1 MAEAAIPATPATP
14 RAAGDAR
21 SAGTLRALRSRF
33 SPDNLGTWLILV
45 LMSVVMFVNGA
56 SLVFFVVFRD
66 NAAVASAA
74 GQAADQLIAVKRML
88 DRARPEDR
96 PLLIRRLNSPAM
108 GMVLTRRPL
117 VRESDDQLPSRVV
130 ARRLEREFPKATDIR
145 IDSNFETHGAD
156 GEAFPTPEEI
166 QRHMEGDDALHE
178 NAPPSVMPQFRTSE
192 RDGGAGVR
200 GSWRRWF
207 GDERDI
213 DAGLVDAVVRVSV
226 KVSDSLW
233 FNARIG
239 LITEGAN
246 DRTRGLLTQVIVTL
260 FVAAIALWGLRRA
273 TRPLTLFVGAAE
285 RLGVDVNAEP
295 LAESGP
301 AEVRRAA
308 RAFNT
313 MQTRIK
319 RFIQDRTQ
327 MLAAISHD
335 LRTPITRMKLR
346 AEFVDDDEQ
355 RAKMLRDLDEMEA
368 MIATTLS
375 FARDD
380 AANEPTR
387 SVDVADVLVSIA
399 GDLRQAGGN
408 ATYSGPDRLLL
419 TARPMA
425 LKRALTNLADN
436 AVKYG
441 KCARIALYRHASEI
455 EITVDDDGP
464 GIPESEKERVFSPF
478 YRIES
483 SRSRETGG
491 TGLGLT
497 ITRNAILSMGGTV
510 ELMNRPGGG
519 LRARV
524 TLPAAAG

>member
-1 MAEAAIPATPATP
+1 MAESAIPTSPAIS
-14 RAAGDAR
+14 RGLGR
-21 SAGTLRALRSRF
+21 LGSVRALWSRF

-45 LMSVVMFVNGA
+45 LMSVVIFVNGA

-117 VRESDDQLPSRVV
+117 VVETDDQLPSRVV
-130 ARRLEREFPKATDIR
+130 ARRLAREFPTATDIR
-145 IDSNFETHGAD
+145 VDSKFETHGAG

-166 QRHMEGDDALHE
+166 QRHMEGDDSRPPGV
-178 NAPPSVMPQFRTSE
+178 APPNMPRFRPSP
-192 RDGGAGVR
+192 DDSGSGVR

-207 GDERDI
+207 GDERDL
-213 DAGLVDAVVRVSV
+213 DSGLVDAVVRVSV
-226 KVSDSLW
+226 KVTDTLW

-239 LITEGAN
+239 LIAEGAN
-246 DRTRGLLTQVIVTL
+246 DRSRSLLTQVIVTL

-387 SVDVADVLVSIA
+387 AVDVAEILAGIA
-399 GDLRQAGGN
+399 GDLRSAGGT
-408 ATYSGPDRLLL
+408 ATYAGPDHLLV
-419 TARPMA
+419 TARPLA

-441 KCARIALYRHASEI
+441 KCARIAMRSLGAEI

-497 ITRNAILSMGGTV
+497 ITRNAILSMGGIV
-510 ELMNRPGGG
+510 ELINRPGGG

-524 TLPAAAG
+524 TLPVTAG